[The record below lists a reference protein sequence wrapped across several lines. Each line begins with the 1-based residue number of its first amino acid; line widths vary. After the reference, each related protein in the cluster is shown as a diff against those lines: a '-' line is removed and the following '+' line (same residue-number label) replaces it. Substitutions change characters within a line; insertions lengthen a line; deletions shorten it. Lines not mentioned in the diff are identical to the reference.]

1 MKRTNQ
7 DRQFLTVDEAMP
19 ELTVI
24 AKEEGLNLTK
34 TKEFKEAVRIMDMN
48 NLNR

>member
-1 MKRTNQ
+1 MKTERK
-7 DRQFLTVDEAMP
+7 FLTVNEAIP
-19 ELTVI
+19 ELTII
-24 AKEEGLNLTK
+24 ARNEGLDLTR